1 MDFGGTLNWACL
13 FKVFPFN
20 MEASQ
25 QPGVVLALNTSR
37 PWVRICTWL
46 DSVGSSSRVVRPAT
60 ALVQVETWSEHGVC
74 SRHKLSHI
82 FSLWCQ
88 DLDFA
93 EFAAMELWEDDHIHV
108 GGNHS

>member
-1 MDFGGTLNWACL
+1 
-13 FKVFPFN
+13 
-20 MEASQ
+20 MECAH
-25 QPGVVLALNTSR
+25 VT
-37 PWVRICTWL
+37 
-46 DSVGSSSRVVRPAT
+46 
-60 ALVQVETWSEHGVC
+60 
-74 SRHKLSHI
+74 KLSHI